1 MDADIKWL
9 DEPETFRVNQ
19 LPAHSDHYYYGNY
32 DEWRHNNS
40 RFAQNLDGQCLFKV
54 KKMKSIKDMG
64 KTGILENREQVH
76 RLIHS

>member
-32 DEWRHNNS
+32 MMNGGIIIVVF
-40 RFAQNLDGQCLFKV
+40 FAQNLDGQWQFNFA
-54 KKMKSIKDMG
+54 
-64 KTGILENREQVH
+64 ENPCEREEDF
-76 RLIHS
+76 L